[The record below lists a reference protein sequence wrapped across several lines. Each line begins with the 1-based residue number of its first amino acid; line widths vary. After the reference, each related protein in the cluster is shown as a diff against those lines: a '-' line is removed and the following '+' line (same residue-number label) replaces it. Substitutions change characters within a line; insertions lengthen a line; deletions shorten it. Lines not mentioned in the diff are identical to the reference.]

1 MGFLCRILGQ
11 SDAGDEQD
19 KTARDTARPAA
30 QSSPISNS
38 GQTEELSRSDN
49 ALAAQTAD
57 TIKTKPADPAP
68 KVADPLADVVL
79 TTDGA
84 TRQLAPEKARV
95 GKGHLTYGL
104 TSDVGRMRA
113 NNQDTGFSFFSS
125 SHSADNRPD
134 FGLFIVADGMGGHV
148 DGEKASALAART
160 AATYILQSL
169 YLPMLSGS
177 NDSDGEPIN
186 DAMISA
192 AQKANE
198 QVLRHVKDGG
208 TTLTCV
214 LIIGELAHIVHVGDS
229 RAYLINED
237 GIEQL
242 TRDHSLVQRLV
253 ELDQVAPDDA
263 ATHSHA
269 GILYRAIGQ
278 SENLEVDTLTR
289 RLTPNTRL
297 VLCSDGLWGEVT
309 AQEIH
314 TLAAETNNPQDA
326 CDKLV
331 LLANSHG
338 GKDNITAI
346 VVKMPK

>member
-1 MGFLCRILGQ
+1 MGFLRRILGQ
-11 SDAGDEQD
+11 SDVNEESD
-19 KTARDTARPAA
+19 KTIRDTARPTTTSA
-30 QSSPISNS
+30 QPTSGM
-38 GQTEELSRSDN
+38 GQTEELSRSEN
-49 ALAAQTAD
+49 LQQAD
-57 TIKTKPADPAP
+57 TIKTKPTEAP
-68 KVADPLADVVL
+68 PTPLSESLADVAL
-79 TTDGA
+79 NPDGA
-84 TRQLAPEKARV
+84 TRQLAPEKART
-95 GKGHLTYGL
+95 GKGHLTFGL
-104 TSDVGRMRA
+104 TSDVGRLRA
-113 NNQDTGFSFFSS
+113 NNQDTAYSFFSS

-148 DGEKASALAART
+148 DGEKASALAAST

-169 YLPMLSGS
+169 YLPLLNGT
-177 NDSDGEPIN
+177 NDSDSEPIN

-192 AQKANE
+192 AQKAND

-229 RAYLINED
+229 RVYLVSED

-253 ELDQVAPDDA
+253 ELDQVAPDEA
-263 ATHSHA
+263 ANHSHA

-278 SENLEVDTLTR
+278 SDTLEVDTLTR
-289 RLTPNTRL
+289 RLAPNARL

-309 AQEIH
+309 SQEIH
-314 TLAAETNNPQDA
+314 TLASDTNNPQDA
-326 CDKLV
+326 CDKLIM
-331 LLANSHG
+331 LANSHG

-346 VVKMPK
+346 IVKMPK